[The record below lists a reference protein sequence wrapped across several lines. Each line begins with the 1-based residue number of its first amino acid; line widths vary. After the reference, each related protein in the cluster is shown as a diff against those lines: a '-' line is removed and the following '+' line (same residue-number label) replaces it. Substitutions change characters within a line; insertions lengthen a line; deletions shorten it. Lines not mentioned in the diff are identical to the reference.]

1 MAWFHRFQDGSLDGD
16 YLALQLH
23 KRNDRR
29 PLSVCLARVLWVQG
43 ARFAVEPLIM
53 DADEYIQLSQLL
65 ETTLLLELQ
74 FQDRR
79 SELIIRATE

>member
-1 MAWFHRFQDGSLDGD
+1 
-16 YLALQLH
+16 
-23 KRNDRR
+23 
-29 PLSVCLARVLWVQG
+29 
-43 ARFAVEPLIM
+43 M